1 MQPIPT
7 LSPTD
12 PPQALPPVSQALAE
26 PNGLLAIGGSLS
38 PNWLVHAY
46 REGAFPWFG
55 RGQPILWWS
64 PDPRAVLFPAEFRRS
79 RSLRRSLRNRGYETR
94 LDGAFGEVLAGCAAP
109 RAGQPGTWIT
119 AAMRRAYTAL
129 HQLGLAHS
137 VETWRDGRLVGGLY
151 GVALGGVF
159 FGESMFSRETDASK
173 VALSRLVDECI
184 ARGVELIDCQ
194 QATGHLAAL
203 GSRPIPRHEFTAL
216 LARLADPARNLW
228 RP

>member
-1 MQPIPT
+1 MLPIPT
-7 LSPTD
+7 LAPTD
-12 PPQALPPVSQALAE
+12 PPQALPPVSRALAE

-38 PNWLVHAY
+38 PDWLVHAY
-46 REGAFPWFG
+46 RHGAFPWFG

-79 RSLRRSLRNRGYETR
+79 RSLRRSIGRRGYETR
-94 LDGAFGEVLAGCAAP
+94 LDSAFNEVLAGCAAP

-119 AAMRRAYTAL
+119 AAMRRAYVTL
-129 HQLGLAHS
+129 HGLGLAHS
-137 VETWRDGRLVGGLY
+137 VETWREGRLVGGLY

-173 VALSRLVDECI
+173 VALARLVDECG
-184 ARGVELIDCQ
+184 ARGVELVDCQ
-194 QATGHLAAL
+194 QQTDHLATL
-203 GSRPIPRHEFTAL
+203 GSRPIPRGEFTAL
-216 LARLADPARNLW
+216 LERLADPARNLW